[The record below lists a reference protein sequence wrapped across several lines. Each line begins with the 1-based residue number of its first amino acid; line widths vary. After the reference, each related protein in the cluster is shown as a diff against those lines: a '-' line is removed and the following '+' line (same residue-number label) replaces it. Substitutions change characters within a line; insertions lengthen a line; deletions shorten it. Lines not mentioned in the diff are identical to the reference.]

1 MQYPFFSRHFL
12 RKRSSKPAKK
22 KLKLQ
27 QLLAKVTL
35 ENRHAEIDWGKPKGK
50 EAW

>member
-1 MQYPFFSRHFL
+1 MQV
-12 RKRSSKPAKK
+12 KK
-22 KLKLQ
+22 KAKLQ